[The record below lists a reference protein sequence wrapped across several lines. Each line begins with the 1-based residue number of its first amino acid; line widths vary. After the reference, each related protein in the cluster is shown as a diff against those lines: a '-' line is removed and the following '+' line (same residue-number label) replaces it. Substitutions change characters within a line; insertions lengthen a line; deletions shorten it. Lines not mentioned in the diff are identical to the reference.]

1 MYEAS
6 SQWTNLTFKHFGS
19 TDRPKSLMTIHF
31 EGFKGFEL
39 QIQIMFGPEIGKYNV
54 VSLI

>member
-19 TDRPKSLMTIHF
+19 TDRPKSLMTTHF